1 MVPSAIK
8 ITKNGVQYI
17 NQVDRTKYMLKE
29 LVHAAN
35 KDVGKYVTREAK
47 KNMRSRTYR
56 GKKNTQYW
64 ARKDGSL
71 LVGYKPGGFYMG
83 FEELGTSNHIKK
95 EFLKNAVLQNKNE
108 IRKIQGTYI
117 KSIEDENKALGIID
131 ESEEIGNE

>member
-1 MVPSAIK
+1 MVPSAVK

-29 LVHAAN
+29 LVHTAN
-35 KDVGKYVTREAK
+35 KDVGKYITKEAK
-47 KNMRSRTYR
+47 KKMKSITGR

-83 FEELGTSNHIKK
+83 FEELGTSSHLKK
-95 EFLKNAVLQNKNE
+95 EFLKNATLQNKNE
-108 IRKIQGTYI
+108 IRRIQGTYI

-131 ESEEIGNE
+131 EREEIGNE